1 MATAVVPVRD
11 LRAQIERYV
20 PRMVEVV
27 GAKDADQYARRQ
39 VGLAMIAAQRNP
51 DLAKCDPQS
60 VAVAMIRVCGWK
72 LEIGQTAHLVPFG
85 RECTAI
91 PDWKGLVELMLRSGH
106 VRDVYAEAVY
116 ERDHFRM
123 TRGTEPR
130 LEHEPALT
138 KDRGELVGFYAVA
151 VLRHGRTTFEYMSDA
166 DVESIRVKARSGN
179 SPAWRERRPEMGK
192 KTVIRRLAK
201 RMPQTDA
208 LRSALGVETD
218 TGDLTLDGVS
228 VSVGADAGVTP
239 LLHAAAPRLTAVAS
253 TGTDGYEHPDLV
265 TEPTRPVRST
275 SYRAPAPG
283 RVVDALEQTRTLEN
297 ARRAA
302 AQPDPYG
309 HDELADE
316 EALALD
322 AQRAAADEMAR
333 EREA

>member
-218 TGDLTLDGVS
+218 TGDVSFEGLAVPATMPDASGDTL
-228 VSVGADAGVTP
+228 AFPAG
-239 LLHAAAPRLTAVAS
+239 PRAIAS
-253 TGTDGYEHPDLV
+253 TGTDGYESPELV
-265 TEPTRPVRST
+265 TEPTRPARST

-309 HDELADE
+309 HDDLSDE

-333 EREA
+333 ERGA